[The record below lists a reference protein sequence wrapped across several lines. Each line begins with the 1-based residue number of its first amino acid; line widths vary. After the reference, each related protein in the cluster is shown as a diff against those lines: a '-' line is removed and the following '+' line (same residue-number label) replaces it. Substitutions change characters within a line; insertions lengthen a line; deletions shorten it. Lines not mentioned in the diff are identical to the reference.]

1 MKKVIT
7 TIFALLF
14 ATASYSVEKPT
25 FSAGL
30 SIAGGLFEAD
40 GASEKFTGSH
50 SSGAGS
56 NVTKNASSEGE
67 DAEGLFAIGSIFIEK
82 TLGDKFALGIDYVP
96 HSLESET
103 TENTQTTTTS
113 SATGTNTVQVDFDD
127 LMTVY
132 GMISLNE
139 NVYLKAGYMQVDVTT
154 NEVLATGGS
163 YGNTD
168 LDGYTV
174 ALGYNRDL
182 NNGAFLRLEGSYMD
196 LDGATLIN
204 SADTTKSVTADGIT
218 GYGAKLSIGKSF

>member
-1 MKKVIT
+1 MKKLLT
-7 TIFALLF
+7 TLF
-14 ATASYSVEKPT
+14 FILAFCSKAYSEKGINMGI
-25 FSAGL
+25 SL
-30 SIAGGLFEAD
+30 SGGVFEVD

-56 NVTKNASSEGE
+56 TLTKNASSEGE

-127 LMTVY
+127 LITVY
-132 GMISLNE
+132 GMISLND